1 MMWSEKY
8 RPQRLIDL
16 IGNEEDVC
24 WNYDFEQKGKYVDS
38 DGKIFDEK

>member
-16 IGNEEDVC
+16 IGNEDARKSFVE
-24 WNYDFEQKGKYVDS
+24 WFKKWR
-38 DGKIFDEK
+38 